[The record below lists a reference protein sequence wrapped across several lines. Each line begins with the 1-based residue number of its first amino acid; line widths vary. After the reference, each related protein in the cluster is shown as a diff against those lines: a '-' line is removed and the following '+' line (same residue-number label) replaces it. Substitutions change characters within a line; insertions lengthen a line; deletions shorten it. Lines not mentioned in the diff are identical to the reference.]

1 MAFHEVRGGDKTS
14 PDQLSSDGGERERE
28 RERERAAFDPGQV
41 SRATRPLPHSI
52 RDGDG

>member
-14 PDQLSSDGGERERE
+14 PDQLSSDGGE